1 MRELPG
7 GRLYETGSMPPDL
20 AHAHSGLNH
29 TVERL
34 FARRGLTTELEHQSV
49 LLERYRSLLGQLGL
63 ETAPE
68 HTRTPKRRRVH

>member
-1 MRELPG
+1 
-7 GRLYETGSMPPDL
+7 MPPDL

-29 TVERL
+29 AVERL

-68 HTRTPKRRRVH
+68 HTRTPRRRRVH